1 MPRHPPCALHSLSH
15 TPPTQPR
22 PTATT
27 TTQAAT
33 TTHRNQTDD
42 AHHTHTTTPHTQTT
56 HTQARHTQT
65 CLCQRAQPTCVSDAF
80 GRVTRHKEPTHTRHN
95 HNGCMHNKQS
105 DPGTN
110 PGPERCSRPLSRSQ
124 TTTPHHPPAPTRR
137 RPDSRDQPKTQT
149 TQPAARFLRTPTVCP
164 HPTTP
169 NTGTQTTPSTATQL
183 HRYQLHSCTA
193 RRSAAGSSDA
203 DRTGRCRCSTNQTA
217 PAATT
222 RTPPPTTQAT
232 PRDRQK
238 LHRHSAGRR

>member
-1 MPRHPPCALHSLSH
+1 LSH

-56 HTQARHTQT
+56 HTQARNTQT
-65 CLCQRAQPTCVSDAF
+65 CLCQRAQPTCVSDAL

-169 NTGTQTTPSTATQL
+169 NTGTQTTPSTASTAAQVPAA
-183 HRYQLHSCTA
+183 QLHS
-193 RRSAAGSSDA
+193 
-203 DRTGRCRCSTNQTA
+203 
-217 PAATT
+217 
-222 RTPPPTTQAT
+222 
-232 PRDRQK
+232 
-238 LHRHSAGRR
+238 